1 MENKIRWPCRKES
14 LKIAAMKN
22 QLHKRLSLQ
31 TVYQVV
37 QQFREKNLSIKAACD
52 LLEISKS
59 RLYQLEEKW
68 MRVLP
73 VELAQRSLYERET
86 PLLLAKDAQDFLKE
100 EIRFMKGESAV
111 MKGHFNFALLAQE
124 CDKKF
129 GVRFNRNTIRRWAM
143 RESLYNPGIDRTG
156 KAFTRF
162 EMGGIGALFQHDSS
176 IHVWVPAM
184 KIKTVLILSEDDHS
198 RKVVGAR
205 LVPNDT
211 SWHHLCVARDT
222 IETYGRPAAYYTDNH
237 AIFSTS
243 TEIHAQFNRALRTL
257 EILLK
262 LTGAYHPEAKGKLE
276 KRNDYFQRRV
286 PYLCERYNVTNLTW
300 GNKILDDEVAY
311 YNERHIHAEI
321 KETPAQRW
329 NRAMKEGRCY
339 LRPLPEKAP
348 MDIIFGIHYERTLSK
363 TGSFSFAGRTWNIP
377 NAPRYGKVTV
387 VLRPPTS
394 TNKPHTELIV
404 LYKGGSQT
412 FTVPR
417 SQPLK
422 AHHHK
427 LPDSL

>member
-1 MENKIRWPCRKES
+1 M
-14 LKIAAMKN
+14 
-22 QLHKRLSLQ
+22 
-31 TVYQVV
+31 
-37 QQFREKNLSIKAACD
+37 ACD
-52 LLEISKS
+52 LLGISKS
-59 RLYQLEEKW
+59 RLYQLKGKW
-68 MRVLP
+68 GAVP
-73 VELAQRSLYERET
+73 ATELLRRSLYERET
-86 PLLLAKDAQDFLKE
+86 PLLLARDAQDFLKE
-100 EIRFMKGESAV
+100 EIRFMKNESKV
-111 MKGHFNFALLAQE
+111 MQGHFNFALLAQE
-124 CDKKF
+124 CHKKF
-129 GVRFNRNTIRRWAM
+129 GVRFNRNTIRRWAI
-143 RESLYNPGIDRTG
+143 RESLYNPAVDPTG

-176 IHVWVPAM
+176 IHLWVPAL
-184 KIKTVLILSEDDHS
+184 KIKTVLILTEDDHS

-211 SWHHLCVARDT
+211 SWHHLCVARST

-237 AIFSTS
+237 AIFSIS
-243 TEIHAQFNRALRTL
+243 TEIHAQFNRALRML

-286 PYLCERYNVTNLTW
+286 PYLCERYNITNLSW

-321 KETPAQRW
+321 NETPQQRW
-329 NRAMKEGRCY
+329 DRAMKEGRSY

-348 MDIIFGIHYERTLSK
+348 MDIIFGIHYERVLNKCGT
-363 TGSFSFAGRTWNIP
+363 FQFAGRSWIIR

-394 TNKPHTELIV
+394 NCKPHTELIV

-412 FTVPR
+412 FVLNKSESIKTV
-417 SQPLK
+417 
-422 AHHHK
+422 HK
-427 LPDSL
+427 LPDSPSGSSGVAGPAPL